1 MGGQGF
7 QSKKELGFGG
17 NKLTGTAILAAL
29 CF

>member
-7 QSKKELGFGG
+7 QSKKELSFWD
-17 NKLTGTAILAAL
+17 NKLTGTAILAAP